1 MDEAKRGKS
10 QLRSFGLIVGAGF
23 SVIGVW
29 PLVIRGQNVRSWAL
43 VIAAV
48 MLLTGLILPQVLKP
62 AFKVWMFAG
71 TILGWI
77 NTRVILSL
85 LFYGVIVPI
94 GIARRLAGK
103 DSMLR
108 RFDRSVSSYRIPRG
122 KRPASHMR
130 HQY

>member
-1 MDEAKRGKS
+1 MDEAKIGKS

-94 GIARRLAGK
+94 GIARR
-103 DSMLR
+103 
-108 RFDRSVSSYRIPRG
+108 
-122 KRPASHMR
+122 
-130 HQY
+130 